1 MAEFQSRPQK
11 TLRVHPDWAKPNIP
25 DDLPL
30 DKWSGID
37 KSDYADKRHTFR
49 ASRADWERIFGPRS
63 QGAGKTVY
71 KWA

>member
-11 TLRVHPDWAKPNIP
+11 TMRLHPDMPRPNIP
-25 DDLPL
+25 DDIPL

-49 ASRADWERIFGPRS
+49 ATREHWEQIFGPVTV
-63 QGAGKTVY
+63 GAGRSVFKF
-71 KWA
+71 